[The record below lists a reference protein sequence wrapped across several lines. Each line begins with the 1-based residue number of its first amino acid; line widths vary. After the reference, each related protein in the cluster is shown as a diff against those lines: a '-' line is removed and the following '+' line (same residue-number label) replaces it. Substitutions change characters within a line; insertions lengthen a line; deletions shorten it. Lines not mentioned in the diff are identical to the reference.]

1 MPTSPGETPTLG
13 SSMPHSAQTI
23 GIVILTVLAVI
34 FTLYLGKEIVLPIAL
49 ALVFKLLLQ
58 APMRLLVRRLR
69 LPDAL
74 AALVLILAVFGTIGL
89 CALTISVPA
98 SGWIQKAPESLPL
111 LKEKL
116 ALLRQPIEALQ
127 NMFHDLERATTPAA
141 ANSGTQTVT
150 VQQDSGVLGEVFSGT
165 ALTLS
170 RAFTTLIILFFL
182 LSAGD
187 RLLRG
192 LVEIL
197 PRFQDK
203 RQVVEIATEIEDSI
217 SAYLL
222 TITAMNALVGVVT
235 GSRCGCAGWATRCC
249 GGPRP
254 SC

>member
-1 MPTSPGETPTLG
+1 M
-13 SSMPHSAQTI
+13 
-23 GIVILTVLAVI
+23 
-34 FTLYLGKEIVLPIAL
+34 
-49 ALVFKLLLQ
+49 
-58 APMRLLVRRLR
+58 
-69 LPDAL
+69 
-74 AALVLILAVFGTIGL
+74 
-89 CALTISVPA
+89 
-98 SGWIQKAPESLPL
+98 
-111 LKEKL
+111 
-116 ALLRQPIEALQ
+116 
-127 NMFHDLERATTPAA
+127 
-141 ANSGTQTVT
+141 T

-222 TITAMNALVGVVT
+222 TITADERAGRHRHR
-235 GSRCGCAGWATRCC
+235 SRCGCAGWATRCC

-254 SC
+254 RSC